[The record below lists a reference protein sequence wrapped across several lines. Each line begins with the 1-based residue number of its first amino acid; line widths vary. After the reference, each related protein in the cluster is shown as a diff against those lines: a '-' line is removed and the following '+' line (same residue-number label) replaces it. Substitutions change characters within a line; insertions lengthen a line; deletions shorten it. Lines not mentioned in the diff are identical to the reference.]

1 MLINELNEFNESKIL
16 YLLVWVFFFLSK
28 KIL

>member
-16 YLLVWVFFFLSK
+16 YLLVWVFFLSK